1 MSADPTLS
9 AELARDGA
17 WAFCAIKIELPAR
30 TLYLL
35 DGAGLVII
43 DGHEYTGEDPDFGTI
58 AAIEPIEESM
68 DAEAPEVRLVC
79 FPPSATAS
87 VDLAN
92 PAMQGARVTIMVGAM
107 DPATSLP
114 IGQPEV
120 LFLGQIDVAT
130 LHLSKASRVVEFSL
144 RSVFELL
151 FETDEGERATDGF
164 HQSIWPGELGFQY
177 VTGASEKLWWGANP
191 PAGATGQTFF
201 SSPGYGQTNYRFDGY
216 NYG

>member
-17 WAFCAIKIELPAR
+17 WAFCAIKIELLAR
-30 TLYLL
+30 TLYMLE
-35 DGAGLVII
+35 GAGIVTI
-43 DGHEYTGEDPDFGTI
+43 DGHAYISEDPDFGAI
-58 AAIEPIEESM
+58 AAIEPIEDSM
-68 DAEAPEVRLVC
+68 DAQAPELRLVC
-79 FPPSATAS
+79 FPPSATAA

-92 PAMQGARVTIMVGAM
+92 PEMQGAPVTVMVGAM

-130 LHLSKASRVVEFSL
+130 LHLAKGSRAVEFNV

-164 HQSIWPGELGFQY
+164 HQSIWPGELGLQY
-177 VTGASEKLWWGANP
+177 VTGVQEKLWWGANP
-191 PAGATGQTFF
+191 PSGYTAPVPG
-201 SSPGYGQTNYRFDGY
+201 GYGQINYRLDS
-216 NYG
+216 NIYG